1 MDHCED
7 RLKDDKE
14 DHLSKSKKTLKE
26 DHWTNEK
33 TLKKNTK
40 RITKEIPVAKATK
53 SRTDSPNTRTTSPIR
68 I

>member
-7 RLKDDKE
+7 RFKDDKE
-14 DHLSKSKKTLKE
+14 DQWTNKKMLKE

-40 RITKEIPVAKATK
+40 RITKEIPVSKASK